1 MGEINLWKIQE
12 FAQTIKFLIIQWVK
26 GHREIL
32 SKAKQKKM
40 EFKTLQ
46 NKREAQKIYRAIWF
60 LVTVYSTNGPDGKSI
75 LQSNLM

>member
-1 MGEINLWKIQE
+1 MQE
-12 FAQTIKFLIIQWVK
+12 FAQAVKFLIIQWVK

-46 NKREAQKIYRAIWF
+46 NKREAQK
-60 LVTVYSTNGPDGKSI
+60 
-75 LQSNLM
+75 NL